1 MTRSLDFSWGLYPR
15 HFCGEWNTVERRGE
29 EVSTSLSMPDT
40 SAKESSLQ
48 HDERREEE
56 VTGGASR
63 RDGCWDICAIVL
75 F

>member
-1 MTRSLDFSWGLYPR
+1 
-15 HFCGEWNTVERRGE
+15 
-29 EVSTSLSMPDT
+29 MPDT
-40 SAKESSLQ
+40 GAEESSLQ